1 MTGISSTGMTSA
13 QRSVVQQQ
21 KSGSV
26 FLIGNSGSLSHT
38 RTAMAAVN
46 TAATVKGVRPLIAAD
61 QEGGQIQRLK
71 GSGFD
76 RIPAATVQGTWS
88 SSKLTAQAQQWGS
101 QLKEAGVNVDLA
113 PVADVV
119 PSSLKSQNAPIG
131 QLDREY
137 GDTPEEAG
145 QGVRAFVQGMRNA
158 GIATSVKH
166 FPGLGRVRG
175 NTDFSSGVVDTV
187 TARGDADLQPF
198 ADGIKAGTSM
208 VMISTVTYTKID
220 PKNRAVFSP
229 TVIQGMVRGDLGWRG
244 VVITDDVGAAA
255 EVAAVPAG
263 DRATRFVAAGGDIVI
278 NAKAGLT
285 ADMVAA
291 LVAKAQQ
298 DKSFAAQLTSS
309 VRRVLTLKQDH
320 GLGELRMTEEEPDY
334 RFTLANERTY
344 LAYLRTSLACYA
356 GGLSAVQFLD
366 LGPDRWPARVIGIVL
381 VIVGIVTTAGAFRRW
396 QLNLTAIRRGG
407 ALPVTKLPLMLGATI
422 AVVGLIGLLF
432 SLWR

>member
-1 MTGISSTGMTSA
+1 MRRPVALIALTVLAVAGCGDSNSPPNAGPSTVPSSSVPIEPTEQPTDEPSPATKTPSETPTATAPPTKGCIDQKLQALTLREQAAQLIMTGIDASGMTSA
-13 QRSVVQQQ
+13 QRSVVNGQ

-26 FLIGNSGSLSHT
+26 FLMGSSGGVAHT
-38 RTAMAAVN
+38 RSAMAAVT

-71 GSGFD
+71 GAGFD

-88 SSKLTAQAQQWGS
+88 SSKLTAQAQVWGS
-101 QLKEAGVNVDLA
+101 QLKQAGVNVDLA

-131 QLDREY
+131 QLNREY
-137 GDTPEEAG
+137 GDTPDEAG
-145 QGVRAFVQGMRNA
+145 RGVQAFVQGMRQA
-158 GIATSVKH
+158 GVATSVKH

-175 NTDFSSGVVDTV
+175 NTDFSAGVVDSVTV
-187 TARGDADLQPF
+187 RGDADLQPF
-198 ADGIKAGTSM
+198 ADGIKAGASM
-208 VMISTVTYTKID
+208 VMISTVTYTRID

-255 EVAAVPAG
+255 EVASVPAG
-263 DRATRFVAAGGDIVI
+263 ARATRFVAAGGDIVI

-285 ADMVAA
+285 ATMVDA

-298 DKSFAAQLTSS
+298 DEPFAAQLTSS

-320 GLGELRMTEEEPDY
+320 GLVSCG
-334 RFTLANERTY
+334 
-344 LAYLRTSLACYA
+344 
-356 GGLSAVQFLD
+356 
-366 LGPDRWPARVIGIVL
+366 
-381 VIVGIVTTAGAFRRW
+381 
-396 QLNLTAIRRGG
+396 
-407 ALPVTKLPLMLGATI
+407 
-422 AVVGLIGLLF
+422 
-432 SLWR
+432 

>member
-1 MTGISSTGMTSA
+1 MRRPVALLALTALAVAGCGGNDAPTAGPATVPSSTAPATEESSPPTDSATPLETATAKPSPTKQPTKAPSCVDQKLQALTLREQAAQLIMTGVDASGMSSA
-13 QRSVVQQQ
+13 QRTVVRQQ
-21 KSGSV
+21 KPGSV
-26 FLIGNSGSLSHT
+26 FLVGRSGSLSHT
-38 RTAMAAVN
+38 RSATAAMT

-71 GSGFD
+71 GPGFD

-88 SSKLTAQAQQWGS
+88 SSELTAQAQDWGS
-101 QLKEAGVNVDLA
+101 QLKQAGVTVDLA

-131 QLDREY
+131 ELDREY
-137 GDTPEEAG
+137 GSTPQIAG
-145 QGVRAFVQGMRNA
+145 RGVRAFVQGMRQA
-158 GIATSVKH
+158 GVATSVKH

-175 NTDFSSGVVDTV
+175 NTDFAAGVVDNVTV
-187 TARGDADLQPF
+187 RDDADLQPF
-198 ADGIKAGTSM
+198 ADGIAAGTSM

-220 PKNRAVFSP
+220 PDNRAVFSP

-285 ADMVAA
+285 ATMVNA
-291 LVAKAQQ
+291 LVAKAGE
-298 DKSFAAQLTSS
+298 DKSFAAKLTGS

-320 GLGELRMTEEEPDY
+320 GLVSCG
-334 RFTLANERTY
+334 
-344 LAYLRTSLACYA
+344 
-356 GGLSAVQFLD
+356 
-366 LGPDRWPARVIGIVL
+366 
-381 VIVGIVTTAGAFRRW
+381 
-396 QLNLTAIRRGG
+396 
-407 ALPVTKLPLMLGATI
+407 
-422 AVVGLIGLLF
+422 
-432 SLWR
+432 

>member
-1 MTGISSTGMTSA
+1 MRRPVALIALTALAVTGCGDSGSPTAGPSTVPSSSIPVTDDPATPTDTPPDTPTDKPSATPTSKPPTSTSGCVDQKLQALTLREKAAQLIMTGINSGGMTSA
-13 QRSVVQQQ
+13 QRAVVQQQ

-26 FLIGNSGSLSHT
+26 FLIGNGGSLSHT

-76 RIPAATVQGTWS
+76 RIPAATTQGTWS
-88 SSKLTAQAQQWGS
+88 SAKLTAQAEQWGS

-175 NTDFSSGVVDTV
+175 NTDFSSGVVDNVTV
-187 TARGDADLQPF
+187 RGDADLRPF

-285 ADMVAA
+285 AEMVAA
-291 LVAKAQQ
+291 LAAKAQQ

-320 GLGELRMTEEEPDY
+320 GLVSCG
-334 RFTLANERTY
+334 
-344 LAYLRTSLACYA
+344 
-356 GGLSAVQFLD
+356 
-366 LGPDRWPARVIGIVL
+366 
-381 VIVGIVTTAGAFRRW
+381 
-396 QLNLTAIRRGG
+396 
-407 ALPVTKLPLMLGATI
+407 
-422 AVVGLIGLLF
+422 
-432 SLWR
+432 

>member
-1 MTGISSTGMTSA
+1 MRRPVALIALTALAVSGCGDSGSEPTAGPSTVPSSSVPTTDEPSSPVTTPTETPTDTPSATPTRKPTPTKAPSCIDQKLQALTLRQQAAQLIMTGIDGRGMTSA
-13 QRSVVQQQ
+13 QRAVVQQE

-26 FLIGNSGSLSHT
+26 FLVGNGGSLSST

-46 TAATVKGVRPLIAAD
+46 AAATVHGVRPLIAAD

-71 GSGFD
+71 GAGFD

-88 SSKLTAQAQQWGS
+88 SAKLTAEAQQWGR
-101 QLKEAGVNVDLA
+101 QLKQAGVSVDLA

-131 QLDREY
+131 ELDREY
-137 GDTPEEAG
+137 GDTPEEAA

-158 GIATSVKH
+158 GVATSVKH

-175 NTDFSSGVVDTV
+175 NTDFSSGVVDNVTV
-187 TARGDADLQPF
+187 RGDADLRPF
-198 ADGIKAGTSM
+198 AEGIAAGTSM

-229 TVIQGMVRGDLGWRG
+229 TVIEGMVRGDLGWRG

-255 EVAAVPAG
+255 EVASVPAG

-278 NAKAGLT
+278 NARAGLT
-285 ADMVAA
+285 ATMVDA
-291 LVAKAQQ
+291 LVAKAEE
-298 DKSFAAQLTSS
+298 DKSFAAKLTSS

-320 GLGELRMTEEEPDY
+320 GLVSCG
-334 RFTLANERTY
+334 
-344 LAYLRTSLACYA
+344 
-356 GGLSAVQFLD
+356 
-366 LGPDRWPARVIGIVL
+366 
-381 VIVGIVTTAGAFRRW
+381 
-396 QLNLTAIRRGG
+396 
-407 ALPVTKLPLMLGATI
+407 
-422 AVVGLIGLLF
+422 
-432 SLWR
+432 

>member
-1 MTGISSTGMTSA
+1 MRRPVALIALTALAVTGCGDSGSPTAGPSTVPSSSIPVTDDPPTTPTDTPTNTPSETPSKPPTSKPPTSAAGCVDQKLRTLTLREKAAQLIMTGINSTGMTSA
-13 QRSVVQQQ
+13 QRAVVQQE

-26 FLIGNSGSLSHT
+26 FLIGNGGSLSHT

-175 NTDFSSGVVDTV
+175 NTDFSSGVVDNV
-187 TARGDADLQPF
+187 TERGDADLQPF

-263 DRATRFVAAGGDIVI
+263 ERATRFVAAGGDIVI

-285 ADMVAA
+285 ADMVGA

-298 DKSFAAQLTSS
+298 DKFFAAQLTSS
-309 VRRVLTLKQDH
+309 VRRVLTLKEDY
-320 GLGELRMTEEEPDY
+320 GLVSCG
-334 RFTLANERTY
+334 
-344 LAYLRTSLACYA
+344 
-356 GGLSAVQFLD
+356 
-366 LGPDRWPARVIGIVL
+366 
-381 VIVGIVTTAGAFRRW
+381 
-396 QLNLTAIRRGG
+396 
-407 ALPVTKLPLMLGATI
+407 
-422 AVVGLIGLLF
+422 
-432 SLWR
+432 

>member
-1 MTGISSTGMTSA
+1 MRRPVTLIALTALAVTGCGDSGSPTAGPSTAPSSSISVTGPSSPAATPTDTPTDTPTTTPAEPPTSKPPSSAAGCVDQKLQALTLQEKAAQLIMTGINSTGMTSA
-13 QRSVVQQQ
+13 QRAVVRHE

-26 FLIGNSGSLSHT
+26 FLIGTGGSLSHT
-38 RTAMAAVN
+38 RTAMASVN

-76 RIPAATVQGTWS
+76 RIPAATVQGAWS
-88 SSKLTAQAQQWGS
+88 SSKLTAQAELWGS

-145 QGVRAFVQGMRNA
+145 QGVEAFVQGMRNA

-175 NTDFSSGVVDTV
+175 NTDFSSGVVDNVTV
-187 TARGDADLQPF
+187 RGDAGLQPF

-229 TVIQGMVRGDLGWRG
+229 TVIQDMVRGDLGWRG

-285 ADMVAA
+285 AEMVSA
-291 LVAKAQQ
+291 LVAKAEQ
-298 DKSFAAQLTSS
+298 DESFAAQLTSS
-309 VRRVLTLKQDH
+309 VRRVLILKQDH
-320 GLGELRMTEEEPDY
+320 GLVSCG
-334 RFTLANERTY
+334 
-344 LAYLRTSLACYA
+344 
-356 GGLSAVQFLD
+356 
-366 LGPDRWPARVIGIVL
+366 
-381 VIVGIVTTAGAFRRW
+381 
-396 QLNLTAIRRGG
+396 
-407 ALPVTKLPLMLGATI
+407 
-422 AVVGLIGLLF
+422 
-432 SLWR
+432 